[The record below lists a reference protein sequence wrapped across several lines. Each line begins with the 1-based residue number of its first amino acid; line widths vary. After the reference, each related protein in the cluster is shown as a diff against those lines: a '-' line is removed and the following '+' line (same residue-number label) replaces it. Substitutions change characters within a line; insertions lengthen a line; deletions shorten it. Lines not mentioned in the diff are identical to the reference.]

1 MVMAS
6 PVSLNHNVAFQNQKL
21 NMPLLILA
29 GLFFLVA
36 VAYSSVGF
44 GGGSSYNAL
53 LILSGM
59 DFRLIPAIA
68 LSCNILVVSGG
79 VYHYA
84 RAGVLSFNMLVP
96 FIALSLPMAWLG
108 GSLLVSE
115 QLFIGL
121 LGFSLLVAAA
131 QLLLK
136 PQTTAMVNNYNTA
149 RYWLLAAPV
158 GGVIGL
164 LAGITGI
171 GGGIFLAPIIYF
183 LHLAPART
191 VAGITSG
198 FILVNSIAG
207 LAGQMMKAGDYSPA
221 QGWMQAWPL
230 FIVVVIGG
238 QIGSHLGA
246 YHLPERWVRRLT
258 AVLMLY
264 VALRLIWRWFGMSP
278 FLLTG

>member
-1 MVMAS
+1 
-6 PVSLNHNVAFQNQKL
+6 
-21 NMPLLILA
+21 MPILILTA
-29 GLFFLVA
+29 LFLLVA
-36 VAYSSVGF
+36 AAYSSVGF
-44 GGGSSYNAL
+44 GGGSTYNAL
-53 LILSGM
+53 LILSGV
-59 DFRLIPAIA
+59 DYRLVPSIA
-68 LSCNILVVSGG
+68 LTCNILVVIGG
-79 VYHYA
+79 VFHYS
-84 RAGVLSFNMLVP
+84 RAGHLSVGKLAPFAVLS
-96 FIALSLPMAWLG
+96 IPMAWLG
-108 GSLLVSE
+108 GRIPVSE

-131 QLLLK
+131 QMLLK
-136 PQTTAMVNNYNTA
+136 AGEAFQSDRYTVYG
-149 RYWLLAAPV
+149 YWLTAAPI

-207 LAGQMMKAGDYSPA
+207 LSGQLMKAGDYSPLE
-221 QGWMQAWPL
+221 GWVQAWPL
-230 FIVVVIGG
+230 FIAVVIGG

-246 YHLPERWVRRLT
+246 YHLPENWIRRLT

-264 VALRLIWRWFGMSP
+264 VAIRLIWRWAFP
-278 FLLTG
+278 